1 MSYQT
6 IHISPTENNNEY
18 APASPT
24 DSYASTEALYI
35 PAPGTPYQTTS
46 LTGTLPLVEDPAP
59 TNAARV
65 LAVDLA
71 IGATQPAI
79 PLSPRAV
86 SAIVEGQAD
95 ALTAPVLLCMVCG
108 LVLTAK
114 RTEDRMEAVRIT
126 AKEQATELEQSKDQ
140 HDVLALRARSLQ
152 LECDSKAESLRLADL
167 TIRRLANQPAR
178 ADIQQGI
185 QSEPPTGFIENN
197 SQLHYFSIP
206 LQGSSN
212 DRHIAPY
219 IQLLNG
225 PVPRAA
231 GTLGG
236 PDDPVFTTEVYAQ
249 PSSNVSV
256 TNLLVPKW
264 LLCAIDGDSEIFDAF
279 ALEVQDTTQD
289 WGLYTDIC
297 CYHHVD
303 TELTH
308 IAARICALEAE
319 EAETRSTL
327 ANCRCCLCAANAGET
342 LAHLAGNDANRHD
355 QCHGGGGSSATQH
368 VVALASNRRVMLLS
382 PRPWDFPPSID
393 GTSAARTTQWS
404 WMTPSSG
411 KFGSIYISTC
421 LA

>member
-1 MSYQT
+1 MSHQL
-6 IHISPTENNNEY
+6 IHISSFENNNEY

-46 LTGTLPLVEDPAP
+46 LTGTLPLVEDPVP
-59 TNAARV
+59 TNTARV

-71 IGATQPAI
+71 VGATQPAI

-86 SAIVEGQAD
+86 GTIVEGQAD
-95 ALTAPVLLCMVCG
+95 ALMAPVLLRMVCG

-114 RTEDRMEAVRIT
+114 RTEDQMEAVRIT
-126 AKEQATELEQSKDQ
+126 AEEQATELEQSKDQ
-140 HDVLALRARSLQ
+140 CNVLALGARSLQ
-152 LECDSKAESLRLADL
+152 LECDSKTESLRLADL
-167 TIRRLANQPAR
+167 TICRLANQPAR

-212 DRHIAPY
+212 DRRIAPY
-219 IQLLNG
+219 IQLLDG
-225 PVPRAA
+225 PIPRAA

-249 PSSNVSV
+249 PSSNVGV
-256 TNLLVPKW
+256 ANLPVPKW
-264 LLCAIDGDSEIFDAF
+264 LLRAIDGDSEIFEAF

-297 CYHHVD
+297 RYHHTD

-308 IAARICALEAE
+308 IAARIHALKAE
-319 EAETRSTL
+319 EAETRNTL
-327 ANCRCCLCAANAGET
+327 ANCRRCLHAANARET
-342 LAHLAGNDANRHD
+342 LAHLAGNDADCHD
-355 QCHGGGGSSATQH
+355 QRHAGGIIRYAMRG
-368 VVALASNRRVMLLS
+368 
-382 PRPWDFPPSID
+382 
-393 GTSAARTTQWS
+393 RTC
-404 WMTPSSG
+404 
-411 KFGSIYISTC
+411 I
-421 LA
+421 